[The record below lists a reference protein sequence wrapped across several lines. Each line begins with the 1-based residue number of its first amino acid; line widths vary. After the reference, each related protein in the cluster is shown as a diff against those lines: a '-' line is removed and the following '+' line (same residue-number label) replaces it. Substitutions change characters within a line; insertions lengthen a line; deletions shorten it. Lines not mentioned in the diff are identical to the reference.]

1 VDGALIVFVKVPYRG
16 EPMSTRDPN
25 ELIRELLRVSRELE
39 SQSEE
44 DAPASIAFL
53 RGRRDLL
60 LQALR
65 AHMRRFEAP
74 PLEKPAREPEASEI
88 RTKSG
93 RPLLSTPG
101 PSRRKGHR

>member
-1 VDGALIVFVKVPYRG
+1 MAG
-16 EPMSTRDPN
+16 SDPN

-39 SQSEE
+39 ASDE
-44 DAPASIAFL
+44 DEAPSSVAFL

-74 PLEKPAREPEASEI
+74 SLPPATFEREASEI

-93 RPLLSTPG
+93 ALLVPNQA
-101 PSRRKGHR
+101 PSRRKARR